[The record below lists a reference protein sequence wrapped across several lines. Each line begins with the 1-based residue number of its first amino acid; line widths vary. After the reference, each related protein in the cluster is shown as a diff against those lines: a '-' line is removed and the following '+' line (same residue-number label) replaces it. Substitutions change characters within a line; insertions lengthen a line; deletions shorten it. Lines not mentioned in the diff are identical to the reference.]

1 MSDLENLTKL
11 NEGYIRSVQE
21 SDIKWFGEMLT
32 EDFLNTNPDGSLVDK
47 AGFLKQIERHGI
59 AKPQN
64 ATPQE
69 FLRLVQQQWAAA
81 GAPVETITELYCRGR
96 FGKVILTQ
104 QEIDLAYHSLKQLA
118 LLEPPAHP

>member
-1 MSDLENLTKL
+1 MT
-11 NEGYIRSVQE
+11 
-21 SDIKWFGEMLT
+21 
-32 EDFLNTNPDGSLVDK
+32 
-47 AGFLKQIERHGI
+47 GFLSCVVLGVGLVIWLMQRKPWTRWRQSGPVTREHIVIGQIYRGVVKQIERNGI

-81 GAPVETITELYCRGR
+81 GALVETITELYCRGR

-118 LLEPPAHP
+118 LLEPPAHS